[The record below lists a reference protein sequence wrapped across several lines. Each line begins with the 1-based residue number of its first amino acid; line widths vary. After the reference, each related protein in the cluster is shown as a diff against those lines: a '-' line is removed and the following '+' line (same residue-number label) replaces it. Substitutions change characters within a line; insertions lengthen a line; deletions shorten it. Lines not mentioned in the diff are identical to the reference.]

1 MVIEFKDRLNQA
13 LQEQNISAAELSRIS
28 GVNEGAISQY
38 RKGAYKA
45 NQYNL
50 EKIAKALGVS
60 IPWLMGANS
69 EKKIYEAPRDPNIFT
84 PKLKKVP
91 MLGSTAAGEPIFCDE
106 CAEGFVN
113 VLDKYDVDFCLTVKG
128 HSMIG
133 IGINDGDIV
142 FVKSQPT
149 VDNGE
154 VAVVR
159 INGDNVTLKRFYK
172 EGDEIKLVSENPK
185 CKTMIFTAKNCDEFI
200 VLGKAVI
207 KQSEII

>member
-1 MVIEFKDRLNQA
+1 MEFKDRLNQA
-13 LQEQNISAAELSRIS
+13 LVDKGITAAELSRIS

-38 RKGAYKA
+38 RKGGYKA

-50 EKIAKALGVS
+50 EKIAKALSVS
-60 IPWLMGANS
+60 IPWLMGATT
-69 EKKIYEAPRDPNIFT
+69 EKTSTDIPNHPDIFI

-91 MLGSTAAGEPIFCDE
+91 MLGYTAAGEPMFCDE
-106 CAEGFVN
+106 CAEGFVD
-113 VLDKYDVDFCLTVKG
+113 VLDRYDVDFCLKVKG
-128 HSMIG
+128 NSMIG

-142 FVKSQPT
+142 FVKKQAI

-185 CKTMIFTAKNCDEFI
+185 CKTMVFTSQNCDDFI

-207 KQSEII
+207 KQSEIF

>member
-1 MVIEFKDRLNQA
+1 MEFKDRLNQA
-13 LQEQNISAAELSRIS
+13 LLMKGISAAELSRIS

-38 RKGAYKA
+38 RKGGYKA

-50 EKIAKALGVS
+50 EKIASALNVS
-60 IPWLMGANS
+60 IPWLMGATENMS
-69 EKKIYEAPRDPNIFT
+69 IAISDLTPEALIARF
-84 PKLKKVP
+84 KKVP
-91 MLGSTAAGEPIFCDE
+91 MLGHTAAGEPMFCDE
-106 CAEGFVN
+106 CAEGFID

-128 HSMIG
+128 NSMIG

-142 FVKSQPT
+142 FVKKQAI

-185 CKTMIFTAKNCDEFI
+185 CKTMVFTSQNCDDFI

>member
-1 MVIEFKDRLNQA
+1 MEFKDRLNKA
-13 LQEQNISAAELSRIS
+13 LLMKGISAAELSRIS

-38 RKGAYKA
+38 RKGGYKA

-50 EKIAKALGVS
+50 EKIAAALNVS
-60 IPWLMGANS
+60 IPWLMGAAENIS
-69 EKKIYEAPRDPNIFT
+69 VAAADLPPEAFI
-84 PKLKKVP
+84 PKFKKVP
-91 MLGSTAAGEPIFCDE
+91 MLGYTAAGEPIFCDE
-106 CAEGFVN
+106 CAEGFVD
-113 VLDKYDVDFCLTVKG
+113 VLDRYDVDFCLKVKG
-128 HSMIG
+128 NSMMG

-142 FVKSQPT
+142 FVKRQPV

-185 CKTMIFTAKNCDEFI
+185 CKTMVFTSKNCDDFM